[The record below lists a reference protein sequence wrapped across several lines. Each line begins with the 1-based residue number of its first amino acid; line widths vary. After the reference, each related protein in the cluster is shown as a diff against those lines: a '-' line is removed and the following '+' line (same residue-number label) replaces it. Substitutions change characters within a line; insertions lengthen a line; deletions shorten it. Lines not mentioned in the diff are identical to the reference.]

1 VRRWKFWDEAASNQE
16 TAPPE
21 TAQSGSLPGRTAH
34 AGEPVPKPSS
44 APPPLPTHSEA
55 QQRLASLTRR
65 RDGILFDVEQ
75 AELARTADNP
85 WRERM
90 ALLGETL
97 KVVQNDIAALD
108 REPRVVRPPLPPTP
122 IVISEVTP
130 DDPARILFTVGS
142 TEFHYESDLDWAEK
156 GTTIARGELLR
167 TQGDPAAIIPDEIP
181 GDLRDELASHLENS
195 LFIFATDL
203 RHRADEDQPQP
214 DSATLADLAQPC
226 PICGHWQSWGGFC
239 ATCADRANRRRALEA
254 EFMRISAE
262 QAAEEEERAKWA
274 ERLPTALRRLKDVE
288 DEIAALSQL

>member
-1 VRRWKFWDEAASNQE
+1 VRRWKFWDESESNRE
-16 TAPPE
+16 TAQPE
-21 TAQSGSLPGRTAH
+21 IAQSGSLPGRTAH
-34 AGEPVPKPSS
+34 AGDPVPKPSAAS
-44 APPPLPTHSEA
+44 THLPTHSEA
-55 QQRLASLTRR
+55 QQRLASLNRR
-65 RDGILFDVEQ
+65 REGILFDVEQ

-97 KVVQNDIAALD
+97 KGVQSDIAALD

-122 IVISEVTP
+122 ITISEVTP
-130 DDPARILFTVGS
+130 DDPARIAFAVGS

-156 GTTIARGELLR
+156 GTTIARGELSR
-167 TQGDPAAIIPDEIP
+167 TKGDPAAIIPEEIP
-181 GDLRDELASHLENS
+181 VELRDELASHLENS

-203 RHRADEDQPQP
+203 RHRADEGQPLP
-214 DSATLADLAQPC
+214 ESPTLSDLAEPC

-239 ATCADRANRRRALEA
+239 ATCADRANRRRVLEA

>member
-1 VRRWKFWDEAASNQE
+1 VRRWKFWDESESNQE
-16 TAPPE
+16 TASPGS
-21 TAQSGSLPGRTAH
+21 AQSGSLPGRTAH
-34 AGEPVPKPSS
+34 AGEPVPKPGAASTHR
-44 APPPLPTHSEA
+44 PTHSEA

-75 AELARTADNP
+75 AELARSADNP

-108 REPRVVRPPLPPTP
+108 REPRVVRPPLSPTP
-122 IVISEVTP
+122 IIISEVTP
-130 DDPARILFTVGS
+130 DDPARIVFTIGS
-142 TEFHYESDLDWAEK
+142 TEFHYESDLDWAER

-167 TQGDPAAIIPDEIP
+167 TQGDPAAIIPDDIP
-181 GDLRDELASHLENS
+181 AGLQLELASHLENS

-203 RHRADEDQPQP
+203 RHRADEGQPQP
-214 DSATLADLAQPC
+214 ESATLADLAQPC

-239 ATCADRANRRRALEA
+239 ATCAERANRRRVLEA

-288 DEIAALSQL
+288 GEIAALSQL

>member
-1 VRRWKFWDEAASNQE
+1 VRRWKFWDESESNQE
-16 TAPPE
+16 AAAKE
-21 TAQSGSLPGRTAH
+21 TAQTGSLPGRTAH
-34 AGEPVPKPSS
+34 AGDPAPRPS
-44 APPPLPTHSEA
+44 APRPQMPTHSEA
-55 QQRLASLTRR
+55 QQRLASLKRR

-75 AELARTADNP
+75 AELALTPDNP

-97 KVVQNDIAALD
+97 KVVQNDIASLD
-108 REPRVVRPPLPPTP
+108 NEPRVNRPPLPPTP

-130 DDPARILFTVGS
+130 DDPATIAFNVGP
-142 TEFHYESDLDWAEK
+142 TAFRYESDLDWAEK

-167 TQGDPAAIIPDEIP
+167 TQGDPAAIIPEEVSV
-181 GDLRDELASHLENS
+181 DLRDELTSHLENS

-203 RHRADEDQPQP
+203 RHRADEGQPLP
-214 DSATLADLAQPC
+214 ESPTLSDLALPC

-262 QAAEEEERAKWA
+262 QAAEEEERATWA
-274 ERLPTALRRLKDVE
+274 ERLPTALRRLRDVE
-288 DEIAALSQL
+288 AEIDALSQL